1 MVATWRKN
9 DATTAVGNPEE
20 KSGSLVV
27 ILSVNVVPRGATDNS
42 NKENKTKVISCCL
55 VYPVKADS
63 KRG

>member
-20 KSGSLVV
+20 KSGFLVV
-27 ILSVNVVPRGATDNS
+27 ILSVSDVPRGPTGNS

-55 VYPVKADS
+55 VHPVKVDS